1 MNRVLLVSILLIAA
15 VLAPIALSASKPDWV
30 APGKYAEYEV
40 KISSLSG
47 SWTVRWE
54 IKEVYDT
61 YAVVEIS
68 GQDPFTGESRSS
80 TENWTYEPSPDFLI
94 IVDPSYLK
102 RMNLPTEYK
111 TVPAGIFKCY
121 KYEMESVAFN
131 ASYWSYTFWYEVST
145 GILVAAESKEP
156 DRSVTIE
163 LKSTNIVS
171 GIPVLEG
178 VITIVIIV
186 LIIVLVVWKFRK
198 SKKPKQPLQPA
209 QPPQQGP
216 GQPTPPQPPQ

>member
-30 APGKYAEYEV
+30 APGKYAEYKV
-40 KISSLSG
+40 KTSDSSNT
-47 SWTVRWE
+47 WTMRWE
-54 IKEVYDT
+54 IKEVHDD
-61 YAVVEIS
+61 YAIVEVTGIEPGQTTTAKLIWTPSGSVSLVVDS
-68 GQDPFTGESRSS
+68 GYIDSIAMDPE
-80 TENWTYEPSPDFLI
+80 E
-94 IVDPSYLK
+94 LK

-121 KYEMESVAFN
+121 KYETKGDD
-131 ASYWSYTFWYEVST
+131 ASYAVAVWYEVST
-145 GILVAAESKEP
+145 GILVAAESKASGQ
-156 DRSVTIE
+156 SVTAE

-178 VITIVIIV
+178 VIAIVIIV

-198 SKKPKQPLQPA
+198 SKKPKQPFPLDVHSNYFMCFH
-209 QPPQQGP
+209 GR
-216 GQPTPPQPPQ
+216 T